1 MKKKLL
7 TLMTAAL
14 LILPLGTVAL
24 ANHQETSLPED
35 PPFAAGAVPAQ
46 TGVTESMAP
55 VLHAVVL
62 GMLNHDAA
70 ALDLSDPV
78 TAWECLYN
86 MLSLYGQLDSRSEY
100 RGEDLI
106 FPTETVLDYA
116 AALGLDLAGLSPL
129 PEELSD
135 RMTYLSREDSYLVS
149 CGSDGL
155 AEPRIRAAQQEDGAL
170 YLTGSLVYLVDG
182 EDLARF
188 QAAILPQDNMFGYVI
203 TAVELV

>member
-24 ANHQETSLPED
+24 ANHQEASLPED
-35 PPFAAGAVPAQ
+35 QPFAAGAVPAE

-100 RGEDLI
+100 RGEDLL
-106 FPTETVLDYA
+106 FPAETVGDYA
-116 AALGLDLAGLSPL
+116 AALNLDPANLGPL

-135 RMTYLSREDSYLVS
+135 RMTYLSGEDSYLVS
-149 CGSDGL
+149 CGNDSL
-155 AEPRIRAAQQEDGAL
+155 AEPRMRAARQQDGLL
-170 YLTGSLVYLVDG
+170 YLSGSLVYLVDG

-188 QAAILPQDNMFGYVI
+188 QAVLQPQDNMFGYVI
-203 TAVELV
+203 TGVELV